1 MIAGD
6 VLRDAIAAVATRP
19 FRMEPYFNPGVWGGQ
34 WMKQHFGLPNE
45 APNYAWCFDGIVEE
59 NCINLE
65 FGGEIIKIPANNVV
79 FSKPHELLGEKVH
92 GRYGLEFPIRF
103 DLLDTMGGGNLSL
116 QVHPL
121 TEYIQQE
128 FGMHYTQDESY
139 YILDAG
145 DDSVV
150 YLGVK
155 NDCDKETMLA
165 DLDAAE
171 HAGASFP
178 VQAYVN
184 AFPVQKHD
192 HILIPAGTIH
202 CSGKNTMVLEI
213 SATPYIFTFK
223 LWDWGRLGLDGQPRP
238 VHLAHGKRNIQWD
251 RDTDWV
257 KAQLLE
263 QAHTV
268 SSTPDYE
275 IEQTGLHIR
284 EPIITFRYTVR
295 TACPVIMDD
304 SVQVLNLV
312 EGERALITSPSNAFA
327 PFEVHYAQTF
337 IIPASVREYCIIA
350 PDDDPVILICAQIR

>member
-1 MIAGD
+1 
-6 VLRDAIAAVATRP
+6 
-19 FRMEPYFNPGVWGGQ
+19 
-34 WMKQHFGLPNE
+34 
-45 APNYAWCFDGIVEE
+45 
-59 NCINLE
+59 
-65 FGGEIIKIPANNVV
+65 
-79 FSKPHELLGEKVH
+79 
-92 GRYGLEFPIRF
+92 
-103 DLLDTMGGGNLSL
+103 
-116 QVHPL
+116 
-121 TEYIQQE
+121 
-128 FGMHYTQDESY
+128 MHYTQDESY

-145 DDSVV
+145 DESVV

-202 CSGKNTMVLEI
+202 CSGKDTMVLEI

-304 SVQVLNLV
+304 SVQMLNLV